1 MANRPG
7 QRESIGDIAYWSF
20 GVQKI
25 QVEYHT
31 LWLCQNNYGKSPF
44 IVIFPLKN
52 GDFPVRYVSLPEGN
66 IDFLK
71 MMSYSLID

>member
-1 MANRPG
+1 MLDMDLLKVFQHVPNGKSTRT
-7 QRESIGDIAYWSF
+7 RETIGDIVYWSF

-44 IVIFPLKN
+44 IVIF
-52 GDFPVRYVSLPEGN
+52 SLE
-66 IDFLK
+66 K
-71 MMSYSLID
+71 W